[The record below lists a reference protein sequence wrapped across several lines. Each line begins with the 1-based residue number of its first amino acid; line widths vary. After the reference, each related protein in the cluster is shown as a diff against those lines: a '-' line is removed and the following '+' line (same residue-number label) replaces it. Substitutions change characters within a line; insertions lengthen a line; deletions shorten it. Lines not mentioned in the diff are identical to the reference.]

1 MEKTT
6 NKIIAAAALAVV
18 LVSLVAIGVNTTC
31 AESQAE
37 ITPAG
42 VYTRIEWEI
51 EGDGQGNIT
60 GTAKN
65 AFTLGTSVIPVY
77 VALFRS
83 DDYVDNTANMVL
95 VAQRYTA
102 DLNIFEAISVTAS
115 TGGRSSYWAVRVR
128 YNKDYSG
135 WTEIWSP
142 IFHFDAQG
150 NII

>member
-42 VYTRIEWEI
+42 EI

-102 DLNIFEAISVTAS
+102 DLNIFDSISVTAS